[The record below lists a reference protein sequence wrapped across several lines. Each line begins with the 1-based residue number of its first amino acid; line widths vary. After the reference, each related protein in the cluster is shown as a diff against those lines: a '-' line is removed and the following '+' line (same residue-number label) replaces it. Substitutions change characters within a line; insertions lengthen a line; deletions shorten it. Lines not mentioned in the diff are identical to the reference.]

1 MKSGTL
7 VTIKPDGTRTEAR
20 FSGRDAPGLD
30 ALQAAVGGYIERVRV
45 RFQGRVRDGYVNEE
59 GVLNGLPSNPF
70 ATRLLAHPTLTA
82 NGYLQGNLAV
92 WVPDPKEGK

>member
-7 VTIKPDGTRTEAR
+7 VVIKPDGTRTEAR

-45 RFQGRVRDGYVNEE
+45 RFQGRVRDAYINEE
-59 GVLNGLPSNPF
+59 GALNGLPNNKH
-70 ATRLLAHPTLTA
+70 ATALLANPVLTVT
-82 NGYLQGNLAV
+82 GYLQGNLAV
-92 WVPDPKEGK
+92 WVPDPK

>member
-7 VTIKPDGTRTEAR
+7 VVIKPDGTQTEAR
-20 FSGRDAPGLD
+20 LSGRDVPTLE

-59 GVLNGLPSNPF
+59 GALNGLPNNKR
-70 ATRLLAHPTLTA
+70 ATALLANPTLTVT
-82 NGYLQGNLAV
+82 GFLQGNLAV
-92 WVPDPKEGK
+92 WVPDPKETK